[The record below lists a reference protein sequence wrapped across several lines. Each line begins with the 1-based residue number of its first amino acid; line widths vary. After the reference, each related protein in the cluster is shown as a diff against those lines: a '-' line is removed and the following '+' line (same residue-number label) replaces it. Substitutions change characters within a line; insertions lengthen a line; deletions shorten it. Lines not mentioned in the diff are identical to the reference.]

1 MIRSLRGS
9 VTPTAIIFTM
19 VSMLLTVG
27 FLRYSVSNKA
37 MQDRRIARE
46 KALLMAETGLN
57 YLAMPALP
65 KITQDTV
72 IVSDFHD
79 EVYPYLPEMEHEMGT
94 FDSVGCGTYLDEN
107 LQTVYYGYARGIV
120 TLPNPYGDPIK
131 IRRTVVAEMAGEAFS
146 DFMYFTETEE
156 PGGGPY
162 TGDGAIVTFGANDV
176 LEGRVHTNGT
186 MTISDYGCPQFT
198 GDELSDVGAH
208 QGIDLAGCD
217 SNAIF
222 SGEWDDSAR
231 YRQYPP
237 TFSVDLVKNSAN
249 YIFTAEDLLGRR
261 NKKDSLIMTEIE
273 FHFNGFTA
281 SQWPY
286 VIPPLGADG
295 PEPITY
301 TWDTDT
307 TIFLIDNR
315 KIGFDESFDNLWGYF
330 RVDTIIATLEDSE
343 GNPVRDELDQYDP
356 GDTLFVSSTSPDSAK
371 VWLGV
376 IQTIQEQPSRF
387 IFTVQFYSQQF
398 PAGSHGFSAGEE
410 VLFHYLAPSVGGV
423 RQKFANYHNHP
434 DDGSVCQ
441 SAGFHHFDF
450 DPPPLSNLPAWVL
463 PPTTFPVV
471 GPKIIY
477 IKGGQ
482 VQVKGIVDGQY
493 TIVTDDP
500 TWYRRH
506 DRSDRWDR
514 CYNNIWLTDDIVYQ
528 DSNPITGAVTP
539 LSPNRLGLISGGNII
554 IANTAPNG
562 WKNRQEGQDIKIN
575 AALMAL
581 EESFVCHY
589 WQNTLTGF
597 HAPNEP
603 LPALSLADGRGPYK
617 DIHGFPPI
625 PTLTGASDLRGIVHL
640 WGSIIQLRRGYMK
653 RNSPG
658 PYSAFPGVGYD
669 KDYHFDYNL
678 WIYPPPKFPITTDI
692 DGGVILTMRSY
703 NAIH

>member
-1 MIRSLRGS
+1 MRSMRGS

-65 KITQDTV
+65 TITQDTT
-72 IVSDFHD
+72 IVSDYR
-79 EVYPYLPEMEHEMGT
+79 EATYPYMAEMEHEMGT

-131 IRRTVVAEMAGEAFS
+131 IRRSVVAEMAGVAHS
-146 DFMYFTETEE
+146 DFMYFTNTEE

-162 TGDGAIVTFGANDV
+162 TEGGTVTFGASDV
-176 LEGRVHTNGT
+176 LEGKVHTNGT
-186 MTISDYGCPQFT
+186 MTMSNFGCPEFR
-198 GDELSDVGAH
+198 GDDRSAVTVVG
-208 QGIDLAGCD
+208 GINFGMCD
-217 SNAIF
+217 TNIF
-222 SGEWDDSAR
+222 SGTWLDTAAENP
-231 YRQYPP
+231 YPP
-237 TFSVDLVKNSAN
+237 DVSVELVKNSAH
-249 YIFTAEDLLGRR
+249 YTFTAGDLLGRI

-273 FHFNGFTA
+273 FHSNGFTA

-286 VIPPLGADG
+286 VIPPLGVDG

-307 TIFLIDNR
+307 TIFQIDNR
-315 KIGFDESFDNLWGYF
+315 KIGFERSFNNLGGYVQ
-330 RVDTIIATLEDSE
+330 VDTIIATLEDFD
-343 GNPVRDELDQYDP
+343 GNPVRDELDQYDV
-356 GDTLFVSSTSPDSAK
+356 GDTLFVSSVSPDSGK

-376 IQTIQEQPSRF
+376 IQTKQELVSRF
-387 IFTVQFYSQQF
+387 IFTVQFWQQQF

-410 VLFHYLAPSVGGV
+410 VLFHYLAPTVGGL

-434 DDGSVCQ
+434 NDGSVCQ
-441 SAGFHHFDF
+441 TAGFHHFDF
-450 DPPPLSNLPAWVL
+450 DPPALSNLSAWIL
-463 PPTTFPVV
+463 PPTSFIVG
-471 GPKIIY
+471 GPKVIY
-477 IKGGQ
+477 VKDGQ

-493 TIVTDDP
+493 TIVTDAP

-539 LSPNRLGLISGGNII
+539 LSPNRLGLISGGNVI
-554 IANTAPNG
+554 IANTASNG
-562 WKNRQEGQDIKIN
+562 WKNQQEGQDIKIN

-581 EESFVCHY
+581 DESFVCHY
-589 WQNTLTGF
+589 WQNTLSGYYQ
-597 HAPNEP
+597 PNEA
-603 LPALSLADGRGPYK
+603 LPTFSHADGRGPYK
-617 DIHGFPPI
+617 DIHGFPPT
-625 PTLTGASDLRGIVHL
+625 PTLTGASDIRGTVHL
-640 WGSIIQLRRGYMK
+640 WGSINQSRRGYMK

-658 PYSAFPGVGYD
+658 PYSAFPGVGYV

-678 WIYPPPKFPITTDI
+678 WIYPPPNFPLTTNSE
-692 DGGVILTMRSY
+692 GGVNLTMRTY
-703 NAIH
+703 NEIR